1 MVEIERIAIERSNTY
16 RIYLSTKESFLI
28 SEDTLVA
35 FTLSKG
41 MEISEDE
48 LKEILSFA
56 NFDTAYQQALNYL
69 SYQLRTEKEIDKYLQ
84 KKEFGK
90 PIRNQVNQKL
100 KELKLIDDLVYAESY
115 TRTQIKLGTKG
126 PRVIKNS
133 LKERGVAETTID
145 KAIELYT
152 SEDEEAIATQLFKK
166 NIKRFEKKSFT
177 EAKQKSEQHLMTKG
191 FSRDIIKIVLDTST
205 MEKNEETEFENL
217 KNQGDKLWKK
227 NSRFDKDKQKE
238 KVKMSLFRKGFSYD
252 GIQLYLS
259 QKEESS
265 NDE

>member
-1 MVEIERIAIERSNTY
+1 MIEIERIAIERSNTY

-41 MEISEDE
+41 TKITEEE

-69 SYQLRTEKEIDKYLQ
+69 SYQLRTEKEINSYLL
-84 KKEFGK
+84 KKEFGT
-90 PIRNQVNQKL
+90 PIRQQVIKKL
-100 KELKLIDDLVYAESY
+100 KELNLIDDLVYAESY

-126 PRVIKNS
+126 PRIIKKS
-133 LKERGVAETTID
+133 LKEKGVPESTID
-145 KAIELYT
+145 QALDLYT
-152 SEDEEAIATQLFKK
+152 LEDEEIIATQLFNK
-166 NIKRFEKKSFT
+166 NLKRLEKKSFT

-191 FSRDIIKIVLDTST
+191 FSRDIIKIVLAAST
-205 MEKNEETEFENL
+205 IEKNEQTEFENL
-217 KNQGDKLWKK
+217 TNQGDKLWRK
-227 NSRFDKDKQKE
+227 NSRFDMDKRKE

-252 GIQLYLS
+252 GIQLYLA
-259 QKEESS
+259 QKEDAS